1 MKNII
6 LIILGVIIGVIG
18 TLSMSDNSKTVI
30 KEVTAQKLVEIASE
44 SNSPLNELGSIDLKK
59 AEEVYGK
66 AFNLF
71 LVSLGLK
78 LSLNKREELQKLLKK
93 PEKYIPERGDGE
105 GQNYIP
111 REIDFKPSTWFK
123 DFVQREKADLKNIED
138 DKLLRD
144 VQDFMLNDPAL
155 YYSRSTYI
163 QKFSEVKKI
172 MGEYAGVLYRIAGNN
187 KGRVDQVYMNVNF
200 SLKEEDLIEG
210 TFSLKLSNDGDVYS
224 NSQGDGGNGNIR
236 FKGTSILIEAGPN
249 SFFHFRGSKI
259 DVANFYEDGKL
270 AGVVRFRN

>member
-6 LIILGVIIGVIG
+6 FIILGVIIGVIG
-18 TLSMSDNSKTVI
+18 TLFFNNNKTVI
-30 KEVTAQKLVEIASE
+30 EKVTVEKIVEIPLE
-44 SNSPLNELGSIDLKK
+44 SNSPLNDLDSIDLKK

-78 LSLNKREELQKLLKK
+78 LSSNKREELQILLKK
-93 PEKYIPERGDGE
+93 PENYIPERGDSE
-105 GQNYIP
+105 GQVYIP
-111 REIDFKPSTWFK
+111 REIDFKPSNWFK
-123 DFVQREKADLKNIED
+123 EFVQREKADLKNMED
-138 DKLLRD
+138 DKLLRE

-155 YYSRSTYI
+155 FYSRSTYI
-163 QKFSEVKKI
+163 QDYSEIKKI
-172 MGEYAGVLYRIAGNN
+172 MGEYSGVLYRIAGNN

-210 TFSLKLSNDGDVYS
+210 SFTLKLSNDGDVYS
-224 NSQGDGGNGNIR
+224 NSRGDGGNGNIR
-236 FKGTSILIEAGPN
+236 FKDTSILIEAGPN
-249 SFFHFRGSKI
+249 RFLHFRGSKI

-270 AGVVRFRN
+270 AGFVRFRK